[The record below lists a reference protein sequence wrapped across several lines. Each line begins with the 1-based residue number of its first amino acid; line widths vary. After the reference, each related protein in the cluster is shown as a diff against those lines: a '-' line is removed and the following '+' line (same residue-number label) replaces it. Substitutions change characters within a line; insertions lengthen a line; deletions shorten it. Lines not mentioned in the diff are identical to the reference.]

1 MCVCLPVHEFLK
13 GEFLLTQ
20 GCMLLTGLETFLIY
34 INTHRVSAELTT
46 TQENL
51 MLVGQITAG
60 GKTWLNRR

>member
-34 INTHRVSAELTT
+34 INTRQVSAELTTT

-60 GKTWLNRR
+60 GKPC